1 MGSSESSSPVFDT
14 SGQDQ
19 FKNLKSNNNHN
30 KKVFMISQNEIKS
43 SSKKFIKKQD
53 Y

>member
-19 FKNLKSNNNHN
+19 FKSLKSNNN
-30 KKVFMISQNEIKS
+30 QGKS
-43 SSKKFIKKQD
+43 G
-53 Y
+53 